1 MSKAANLNKMGG
13 MGAALIKSVSLKNK
27 VFKYVHD
34 LLSQKCL
41 TLLLLILAEQYGLQ
55 GEKSQEQ

>member
-1 MSKAANLNKMGG
+1 MSKAANINKMGG

-27 VFKYVHD
+27 VFYIHD
-34 LLSQKCL
+34 LLLRQCL
-41 TLLLLILAEQYGLQ
+41 TFLLLILAEQYGLQ